1 MIRKRPLGRTG
12 LQVSELGLGAWAIG
26 GKSYGK
32 VPEQEAIATIE
43 AYLQVGGNLLDTAH
57 GYGESERLI
66 GQTLGASGIPR
77 SDIVIVTKSQ
87 NSAEMGRL
95 PLMMD
100 DLQTSLERMRTDY
113 VDVLMM
119 HSPPS
124 DPRTLEQ
131 AAREIEEM
139 RRQGLVRFIGA
150 SIKGPNVTDETV
162 AMCRQYL
169 QFGQV
174 EVFEIIYSILRQK
187 LEEEGVLQA
196 SGEQGVGLV
205 VRTVLESGFLTGKY
219 RIGEKFPQGDH
230 RNRWSAESLQRILES
245 VEELGGSVPSGVPDL
260 AAMSIQFALLP
271 PSVST
276 VIVGAK
282 TPEQL
287 RRNIEAA
294 ALPALPE
301 ETIRRLQSFGRGRSE
316 PFNP

>member
-1 MIRKRPLGRTG
+1 LGRTG

-43 AYLQVGGNLLDTAH
+43 EYLQAGGNLLDTAH

-66 GQTLGASGIPR
+66 GEVLASSRVPR
-77 SDIVIVTKSQ
+77 SEIVIVTKSQ

-119 HSPPS
+119 HSPPG

-139 RRQGLVRFIGA
+139 RRQGLVHFVGA
-150 SIKGPNVTDETV
+150 SIKGPNVTAETV

-169 QFGQV
+169 QFGKV

-219 RIGEKFPQGDH
+219 RIGQKFPQGDH
-230 RNRWSAESLQRILES
+230 RNRWNDESLQRILES
-245 VEELGGSVPSGVPDL
+245 SDELGRLLPPGVPDL
-260 AAMSIQFALLP
+260 AALAIKFALCP

-282 TPEQL
+282 TPAQVQ
-287 RRNIEAA
+287 RNIEAVR
-294 ALPALPE
+294 LPALSQ
-301 ETIRRLQSFGRGRSE
+301 ETVDSLQAFGRGRSE
-316 PFNP
+316 QYNQ